1 MHNDLKGH
9 RGKSSVPC
17 ARRPKV
23 NTHLEIKFLIYIA
36 KSQYLPHRIALWG
49 SRPLAVRVVLLD
61 GDHAAVVVVVVE
73 TAVLHNH
80 LLQVVWSGMLV
91 PKAACQM

>member
-1 MHNDLKGH
+1 M
-9 RGKSSVPC
+9 
-17 ARRPKV
+17 
-23 NTHLEIKFLIYIA
+23 HLEIKFLIYTA

-61 GDHAAVVVVVVE
+61 GDHAAVVVVE

-91 PKAACQM
+91 PKVACQVWVAAMAAVSG

>member
-1 MHNDLKGH
+1 M
-9 RGKSSVPC
+9 
-17 ARRPKV
+17 
-23 NTHLEIKFLIYIA
+23 HLEIKLLIYTA

-61 GDHAAVVVVVVE
+61 GDHAAVVVVE

-80 LLQVVWSGMLV
+80 LLLVVWFGMPV
-91 PKAACQM
+91 PRAAWQV